1 MALFRSCKFKM
12 KNDMRGAA
20 CEVPAKRTCGT
31 RDAGL
36 RGAKL
41 RPAAPLRAQ
50 IQKSIFRIKRAF
62 WARLGIYFRSGR
74 SLRST
79 QVRVRTAGL
88 RRREAAA
95 RTVPT
100 DRFQLETSPQPSGR
114 ACDIEEQPSA
124 RGRLRAAR
132 RLRRRICR
140 QAYSSEPAR
149 LRAAAASCEAAN

>member
-62 WARLGIYFRSGR
+62 WARLGI
-74 SLRST
+74 
-79 QVRVRTAGL
+79 RVRTAGL